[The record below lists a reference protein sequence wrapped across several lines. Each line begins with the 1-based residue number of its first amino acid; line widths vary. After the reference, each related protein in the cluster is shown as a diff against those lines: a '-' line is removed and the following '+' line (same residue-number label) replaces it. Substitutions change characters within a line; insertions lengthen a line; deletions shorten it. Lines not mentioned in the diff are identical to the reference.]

1 MAIGNI
7 ATNTYTVDI
16 ISENSNNDPNI
27 TTYNE
32 LSTKWNTY
40 SSNEYLSV
48 DFKNTIKTKLDEL
61 KNLVN
66 LSEEEKKNEEI
77 AKLIADLTAIIN
89 GSDSGDNLMMSLDQ
103 RISCLTT
110 FVNFQKSTK
119 GKDITADEDNNIKN
133 VLNNPELTYPDEA
146 SFYYALYSAILDN
159 YSNKIDQNTKNGIQ
173 DLINKGVETIDS
185 FYSEFISK
193 VLELNK
199 NNLYSEDHTTLSNK
213 TYESIAVFF
222 NDLSPALRNYSVY
235 KTEQDNISSASR
247 ASLSN
252 QTISMKVMQ
261 ESNAYKLLEIDN
273 LVSEALAK
281 RAEMDPAMKR
291 LRDGVY
297 WGDNKEIKP
306 QESIKPE
313 DELWTKKQE

>member
-1 MAIGNI
+1 MAVGSVNSTNTTNNTDTTTSVE
-7 ATNTYTVDI
+7 AYKKEYEALNKTWTDKYSTNTYLS
-16 ISENSNNDPNI
+16 SE
-27 TTYNE
+27 
-32 LSTKWNTY
+32 
-40 SSNEYLSV
+40 
-48 DFKNTIKTKLDEL
+48 FKEKMAAMLKKLEG
-61 KNLVN
+61 LVN
-66 LSEEEKKNEEI
+66 VSEEEKKNEEI
-77 AKLIADLTAIIN
+77 SKLIASLTAIIN
-89 GSDSGDNLMMSLDQ
+89 GSASGDNLMMSLDQ
-103 RISCLTT
+103 RISCLTALDT
-110 FVNFQKSTK
+110 TKS
-119 GKDITADEDNNIKN
+119 KDITTDECNNISN
-133 VLNNPELTYPDEA
+133 ILNNTEFTYPDEV
-146 SFYYALYSAILDN
+146 SFYQHLYSTILDK
-159 YSNKIDQNTKNGIQ
+159 YSHKIDQNTKNAIQ
-173 DLINKGVETIDS
+173 GLIDEGGKTIDS
-185 FYSEFISK
+185 FYSEFIDK
-193 VLELNK
+193 VLELNE
-199 NNLYSEDHTTLSNK
+199 NNLYSKDHTTLSN
-213 TYESIAVFF
+213 TPYESIADFF
-222 NDLSPALRNYSVY
+222 NELGPALTNYSVY